1 MVRSTTF
8 QPHARQHP
16 DPIRIVAISVS
27 IALNVAMLGLLMRP
41 PEFVMPAE
49 ETDTNPRIQFITPEP
64 VPPIPPV
71 VRVIRPQHPLP
82 PRPITPA
89 VTPHPVVPPVIA
101 RTDTPM
107 STQAT
112 QTPAKDDNQQPVP
125 PSNPPTVEASL
136 TPIASPAPIY
146 PIDAVRNGITGTVEL
161 ELLVGVDGSVLEVRI
176 THSSGNRQLDNAARE
191 QVLRNWR
198 FQPAMRGGIAVQAL
212 GRVPIVFSLDGR

>member
-27 IALNVAMLGLLMRP
+27 IALNVALLAFLMRP
-41 PEFVMPAE
+41 PEFAMPAP
-49 ETDTNPRIQFITPEP
+49 ETDTDHWVPVLPVHPKKLEEVKPAPDKPHTQTLRVKPQVIPRLQQ
-64 VPPIPPV
+64 PPV
-71 VRVIRPQHPLP
+71 VNHDSTPVSIPVDSTP
-82 PRPITPA
+82 P
-89 VTPHPVVPPVIA
+89 
-101 RTDTPM
+101 TDMTEKHEI
-107 STQAT
+107 STQ
-112 QTPAKDDNQQPVP
+112 P
-125 PSNPPTVEASL
+125 VEASL
-136 TPIASPAPIY
+136 VPIASPAPIY
-146 PIDAVRNGITGTVEL
+146 PRDALRDGITGTVEL